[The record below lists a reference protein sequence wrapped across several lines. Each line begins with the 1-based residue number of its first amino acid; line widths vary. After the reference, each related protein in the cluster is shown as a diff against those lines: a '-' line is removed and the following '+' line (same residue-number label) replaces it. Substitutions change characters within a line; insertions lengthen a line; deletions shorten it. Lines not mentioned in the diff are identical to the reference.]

1 MSSFRLVISARRSL
15 SALKLTLSTVA
26 TRVMS
31 TQTIAVIDEV
41 DLKDGQMYV
50 SRHIALLV

>member
-1 MSSFRLVISARRSL
+1 MSSFRLVISARKSL
-15 SALKLTLSTVA
+15 PALKLTLATVA
-26 TRVMS
+26 KRLMS

-50 SRHIALLV
+50 SRHITLLV